1 MLVLVDDA
9 RGPGR
14 RLNRQRRI
22 RARAAGDRLEGL
34 ERRSLVDSDSQLVAG
49 RPIEFRDWQPVQPRQ
64 GQLSADNLGVEGQR
78 ERRAVIG

>member
-9 RGPGR
+9 RGPRR

-22 RARAAGDRLEGL
+22 RARAAGDSLEGL
-34 ERRSLVDSDSQLVAG
+34 ERRLVDSDSQLVAG
-49 RPIEFRDWQPVQPRQ
+49 RPIEFGDWQPVQPRQ